1 MIVAI
6 DAGNF
11 ETKFYEGN
19 TFHKFSSAIGE
30 YRDRNLKS
38 DGGIEFEYNGLKGF
52 AGTLALMESEFV
64 ESQKG
69 ETKAH
74 PDARLRVLLALHQYT
89 EGSEHSIVVGQ
100 PISGH
105 TEHEKMAIKEM
116 LIGRH
121 EITVNGRKK
130 TIVIKRCEV
139 AAEGVSVGLLV
150 PGAGVGVVRVIDI
163 GSGTINFGT
172 VIDRKFNDKHSF
184 TLGTGMETVR
194 STQPAAFARQIAIRA
209 LANDWKARDT
219 VYLCGG
225 GAEVLLSHI
234 KQFFAGAVLIDGSP
248 EYANVRAFYM
258 IARKLYG

>member
-1 MIVAI
+1 MIAAI

-11 ETKFYEGN
+11 ETEFYDGN
-19 TFHKFSSAIGE
+19 TFHKFLSAIGE
-30 YRDRNLKS
+30 YRERNLKS
-38 DGGIEFEYNGLKGF
+38 DGGIEFEYNGLRGF
-52 AGTLALMESEFV
+52 AGSLALLESEFV

-74 PDARLRVLLALHQYT
+74 PDARLRVLLALHQYA
-89 EGSEHSIVVGQ
+89 EGTEHSIVVGQ

-105 TEHEKMAIKEM
+105 TEIEKKVIKEM
-116 LIGRH
+116 LLGRH
-121 EITVNGRKK
+121 EMTVNGKKK
-130 TIVIKRCEV
+130 TIIIKRCEV

-150 PGAGVGVVRVIDI
+150 PGGGVVRVIDI
-163 GSGTINFGT
+163 GSGTVNFGT

-184 TLGTGMETVR
+184 TLGSGMETVR

-209 LANDWKARDT
+209 LANGWKAGDT

-225 GAEVLLSHI
+225 GAEVLSSHI
-234 KQFFAGAVLIDGSP
+234 KQFFTGATLIDGSP
-248 EYANVRAFYM
+248 EFANVRAFHM

>member
-11 ETKFYEGN
+11 ETKFYDGN

-38 DGGIEFEYNGLKGF
+38 DGGIEFEYNGQKGF
-52 AGTLALMESEFV
+52 AGTLALMESEFS

-74 PDARLRVLLALHQYT
+74 PDARLRVLLALHQFA
-89 EGSEHSIVVGQ
+89 EGAEHSIVVGQ
-100 PISGH
+100 PISMH
-105 TEHEKMAIKEM
+105 TEPEKMAIKEM
-116 LIGRH
+116 LLGRH
-121 EITVNGRKK
+121 EMTVNGKKK

-150 PGAGVGVVRVIDI
+150 PGGGVVRVIDI

-172 VIDRKFNDKHSF
+172 VIDRKFSDKHSF

-209 LANDWKARDT
+209 LANGWKAGDV

-225 GAEVLLSHI
+225 GAEVLLSHV
-234 KQFFAGAVLIDGSP
+234 KQFFTGAMLIDGPP
-248 EYANVRAFYM
+248 EFANVRVFYM
-258 IARKLYG
+258 IVRKLYG